1 MSELPDE
8 ITEEI
13 LVRLPASSLLRFNLV
28 CKHWQSLISNPNFVT
43 KHLNRVLLLDL
54 DDHQSN
60 NYNHHKF
67 IVKSATSHL
76 HLVDCESLNAT
87 KLDFPS
93 HFPPQRLLIMGSCNG
108 LLCITLLNSVNSFDN
123 ILLWNPL
130 LIDYNKLP
138 ESTSS
143 IQEVSS
149 ISGGSLHMIGFGY
162 DSSIDD
168 YKVVRV
174 ISNCR
179 SDIPVG
185 HKVEI
190 YTRNTNSWKRIQDF
204 IPYGMLHL
212 PFSIGGTLVNG
223 SLYWAYVD
231 FDYGNY
237 YEEVGDNIIIG
248 FDLIDEKFR
257 SVEFPR
263 DDDMKPMSGV
273 RLVEV
278 RGCLGFYKIQHHI
291 RDIDVWILKEDENK
305 NGFWSRLMKIQYE
318 YGMLS
323 KPVCFMK
330 NDEVLLSISELG
342 CNGDTNLVVY
352 NPANMTF
359 RNLPACGASTLS
371 QEIIYVETLVSPHG
385 DGWRLKR

>member
-13 LVRLPASSLLRFNLV
+13 LVRLPASSILRFNLV

-93 HFPPQRLLIMGSCNG
+93 HSPPQRLLIMGSCNG
-108 LLCITLLNSVNSFDN
+108 LLCVTLLNS
-123 ILLWNPL
+123 
-130 LIDYNKLP
+130 
-138 ESTSS
+138 
-143 IQEVSS
+143 
-149 ISGGSLHMIGFGY
+149 
-162 DSSIDD
+162 
-168 YKVVRV
+168 
-174 ISNCR
+174 
-179 SDIPVG
+179 
-185 HKVEI
+185 
-190 YTRNTNSWKRIQDF
+190 
-204 IPYGMLHL
+204 
-212 PFSIGGTLVNG
+212 
-223 SLYWAYVD
+223 WAYVD

-278 RGCLGFYKIQHHI
+278 RGCLGLYKIQHHI

>member
-1 MSELPDE
+1 MSKLPDE

-13 LVRLPASSLLRFNLV
+13 LVRPPASSLLRFNLV
-28 CKHWQSLISNPNFVT
+28 CRHWQSLISNPSFVT
-43 KHLNRVLLLDL
+43 KHLNHVLLLDL

-60 NYNHHKF
+60 SNHLKF
-67 IVKSATSHL
+67 IVKSAATSDL
-76 HLVDCESLNAT
+76 HSVDCESLYST
-87 KLDFPS
+87 KLDFPLQS
-93 HFPPQRLLIMGSCNG
+93 PPHRLLILGSCNG
-108 LLCITLLNSVNSFDN
+108 LLCIMLLDGVNSFGN

-130 LIDYNKLP
+130 LRDYNKLP

-143 IQEVSS
+143 IQEDSS
-149 ISGGSLHMIGFGY
+149 ISGGYSCMLGFGY

-174 ISNCR
+174 ITNPR
-179 SDIPVG
+179 SDI
-185 HKVEI
+185 HKVDI

-204 IPYGMLHL
+204 IPYGMVDP
-212 PFSIGGTLVNG
+212 PFSIEGTLVNG

-237 YEEVGDNIIIG
+237 YEEVGDSIIIG
-248 FDLIDEKFR
+248 FDLIEEKFR

-263 DDDMKPMSGV
+263 DDMKSMSGV
-273 RLVEV
+273 ILVEV
-278 RGCLGFYKIQHHI
+278 RGCLGFCKVQHHI
-291 RDIDVWILKEDENK
+291 RDIDVWILKEDDNK
-305 NGFWSRLMKIQYE
+305 NGFWSKLMKIQYE
-318 YGMLS
+318 FGMLG
-323 KPVCFMK
+323 KPVCFLK

-342 CNGDTNLVVY
+342 GNGDANLVVY

-385 DGWRLKR
+385 GGWRLKR